1 MEAPSQND
9 TLIKLIELLHSKN
22 MEAKRK
28 RNLKIIIMLSII
40 WFASALPV
48 PFIWSNPSPQQSEQF
63 KTYLEIAALVSIP
76 FIAMGIAW
84 TIKPELTTRG

>member
-1 MEAPSQND
+1 MTPKKKSA
-9 TLIKLIELLHSKN
+9 
-22 MEAKRK
+22 
-28 RNLKIIIMLSII
+28 LKIIIMLSII

-63 KTYLEIAALVSIP
+63 RTYLEIAALISVP

-84 TIKPELTTRG
+84 TLKPELTTRS

>member
-9 TLIKLIELLHSKN
+9 TLIKLIELLYSKN